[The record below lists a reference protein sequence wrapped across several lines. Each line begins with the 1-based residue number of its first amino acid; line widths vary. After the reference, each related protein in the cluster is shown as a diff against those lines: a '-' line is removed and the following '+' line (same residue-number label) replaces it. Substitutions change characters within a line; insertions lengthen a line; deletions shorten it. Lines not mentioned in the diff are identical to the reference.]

1 MTQSAPSI
9 RGVDYGNASIK
20 DFQITGT
27 DDKGGVTLMEVDGR
41 PVRPSSR
48 FWTSLCCAYSSQG
61 LTTKLFR
68 LFDHAEVFERV
79 YDRNHGNSGDR
90 LRFAIEN
97 NGDNVPGTLLAV
109 TNPGKALVEYDNIEA
124 TLNTYAAVGV
134 EYKDGIVR
142 STHTPAHMDDFEVG
156 PDKFA
161 HRYVMETPIDGFG
174 KPLIYLSLLRMV
186 CSNGMIGY
194 AKAFRSEVSLGTGN
208 DNPIF
213 TLERALDSFSNEEGY
228 AALRDRF
235 EKAGMSWASIA
246 ESQKVY
252 KTILQMAQHSMF
264 KDPKGH
270 RGTIDDLYDRRTA
283 ALGVSVNIDA
293 GGDGATALDS
303 PINIR
308 VMRAFSCLVGD
319 LVHIYSLTHMDAL
332 SRKKQA
338 QLSCRCT
345 MYELLNFV
353 TELAT
358 HYCTEKDGRLLQA
371 EVGNFVSNEYDLECT
386 KQARPEFTD
395 WFLDAGEIDRIG
407 EG

>member
-1 MTQSAPSI
+1 MTTQAPSI
-9 RGVDYGNASIK
+9 RGVDYGNASIR
-20 DFQITGT
+20 DFQITGS
-27 DDKGGVTLMEVDGR
+27 DDKGNVNLMEINGR
-41 PVRPSSR
+41 SVKPSGR
-48 FWTSLCCAYSSQG
+48 FWTSLCCAYSTHG
-61 LTTKLFR
+61 LSTKLFR
-68 LFDHAEVFERV
+68 LFTHEEVFARV
-79 YDRNHGNSGDR
+79 YDRLGGNGGDR
-90 LRFAIEN
+90 LRFAIED
-97 NGDNVPGTLLAV
+97 NGDGPGTLLAV
-109 TNPGKALVEYDNIEA
+109 TNPTKALVEYDNVKA
-124 TLNTYAAVGV
+124 TLDTYAAVGV

-194 AKAFRSEVSLGTGN
+194 AKAFRSEVGLGTGN

-228 AALRDRF
+228 AALRQRF
-235 EKAGMSWASIA
+235 EKAGESWASIA
-246 ESQKVY
+246 ESQKIY
-252 KTILQMAQHSMF
+252 HTILKMAQCSMF

-270 RGTIDDLYDRRTA
+270 KGTIDDLYDRRTA

-293 GGDGATALDS
+293 GGDGASAIDS

-319 LVHIYSLTHMDAL
+319 LVHIYSLTNVDAI

-358 HYCTEKDGRLLQA
+358 HYCSEKDGRLLQA
-371 EVGNFVSNEYDLECT
+371 EVGNFVSNEYDLEGT
-386 KQARPEFTD
+386 KEARPEFAD
-395 WFLDAGEIDRIG
+395 WFLDAGEVERIG

>member
-1 MTQSAPSI
+1 MTSQNPSI
-9 RGVDYGNASIK
+9 RGVDYGVASIR
-20 DFQITGT
+20 DFQITGN
-27 DDKGGVTLMEVDGR
+27 DDKGNVNLMEINGR
-41 PVRPSSR
+41 PVRPSGR
-48 FWTSLCCAYSSQG
+48 FWTSLCCAYSTHG
-61 LTTKLFR
+61 LSTKLFK
-68 LFDHAEVFERV
+68 LFTHAEVFERV
-79 YDRNHGNSGDR
+79 YDRLGGNGGDQ
-90 LRFAIEN
+90 LRFAIEDH
-97 NGDNVPGTLLAV
+97 GEDPGTLLAV
-109 TNPGKALVEYDNIEA
+109 TNPGKALVQYESIHA
-124 TLNTYAAVGV
+124 TLDTYAAVGI

-161 HRYVMETPIDGFG
+161 HRYIMETPVDGFG
-174 KPLIYLSLLRMV
+174 RPLIYLSLLRMV

-194 AKAFRSEVSLGTGN
+194 AKAFRTEISLGTGD

-235 EKAGMSWASIA
+235 EKAGSSWASIA

-252 KTILQMAQHSMF
+252 KTILQMAERSMF
-264 KDPKGH
+264 KAPKGH

-293 GGDGATALDS
+293 GGSGATTLDS

-345 MYELLNFV
+345 MYELLNFT

-358 HYCTEKDGRLLQA
+358 HYCDEKDGRLLQA
-371 EVGNFVSNEYDLECT
+371 EVGNFVSNEYDLEGT
-386 KQARPEFTD
+386 KEARPQFTD
-395 WFLDAGEIDRIG
+395 WFLDAGEIERLG